1 MPDYRERVHA
11 DPAILNGKPV
21 IRGTRISVELILQR
35 LSEGLTVADLIEAW
49 PNLTTEDI
57 QAALAYSAVNTAS
70 CWDEP
75 SFK

>member
-35 LSEGLTVADLIEAW
+35 LSEGVNVADVIEAW
-49 PNLTTEDI
+49 PNLTTDDV
-57 QAALAYSAVNTAS
+57 QAALAYSADVIAH
-70 CWDEP
+70 EEMLVG
-75 SFK
+75 